1 MTLLNTSPHLSPA
14 SEYKNCSSPVITP
27 FFFSHLLNIRLHANT
42 AFAQYLVTRA
52 QREENRMT
60 FCTQQ
65 PRAFKTDPLVRPG
78 KEGSSLRWGD
88 PPALG
93 EAAGRRAQEEI
104 LRLARAE
111 GPERGHS
118 ILCELAGRCGHR
130 PTSAPRQHSHRGRG
144 AKTPLAEEPGRI
156 IREK

>member
-1 MTLLNTSPHLSPA
+1 
-14 SEYKNCSSPVITP
+14 
-27 FFFSHLLNIRLHANT
+27 
-42 AFAQYLVTRA
+42 
-52 QREENRMT
+52 MT

-65 PRAFKTDPLVRPG
+65 PGAFKTDPVVRPG

-111 GPERGHS
+111 GPERGQS
-118 ILCELAGRCGHR
+118 ILRELAIRCE
-130 PTSAPRQHSHRGRG
+130 PTSASSWHSHRGRG